1 MRRKK
6 TEYEDKDRG
15 IRGLLD
21 EAENDAPAKKP
32 RKKKSSSGESDDDL
46 DLDAAWGRD

>member
-21 EAENDAPAKKP
+21 EAESDPP
-32 RKKKSSSGESDDDL
+32 EKKSRKEKRSSRESEDDL

>member
-6 TEYEDKDRG
+6 KEYEDRDRG

-21 EAENDAPAKKP
+21 EAEDDAPREP
-32 RKKKSSSGESDDDL
+32 SGKKSSSSKKSDDDL

>member
-6 TEYEDKDRG
+6 NEYEEDDRG

-21 EAENDAPAKKP
+21 EAEDDAPAKKT
-32 RKKKSSSGESDDDL
+32 RKGKSSAGESDDDL